1 VTGGRVERRLVAI
14 LAADVAGYSR
24 LMGADEVG
32 TLTAL
37 KSHRRELVDPA
48 IAAHGG
54 RIVKTTGD
62 GMLVE
67 FASVVDAVT
76 CAMTLQRKMTER
88 NAGAAHKIVFRIGI
102 NIGDIIID
110 GDDIFGDGV
119 NIAARVESECEPGGV
134 YLSEDA
140 FRQVRGKTAFEFEDV
155 GERSLKNIEQ
165 AVRIYATRA
174 ATDAEAKLAA
184 ATAKTEILPDD
195 FRKRLTLPDKP
206 SIAVLPFQNMSGDP
220 EQDYFADGT
229 VEELITALSRFK
241 SLFVIARNSS
251 FTYKGRAVDIKQVG
265 RELGVR
271 YVLEGSVRKAGGRV
285 RITGQLI
292 ECATGAHLWADKF
305 DGNMADVFEL
315 QDSVTRSVVGAIAPK
330 LLRAEIELTERKKPD
345 SWTSYDH
352 FMRGMALFI
361 QHTAESNKEAISEF
375 RKVLAFDPGF
385 GPAYARIATCIYHLR
400 NVFLVPVTEEERLE
414 ALQMAARAGEL
425 EPDDAH
431 VLAITSIVFG
441 NLNDEFERGAACAER
456 AVAVNPNLA
465 AAWNARGWMNL
476 HLGEPEIALDAFGRS
491 LRLNP
496 LDPVMVPRIL
506 SGLATACLM
515 SGKYDDGVR
524 WSEQAVVQQ
533 PHNLLALIMLVG
545 NARRSGRKADAENA
559 AARIQ
564 MIAPKLRVSDLR
576 LMLRVKKTEHR
587 DLIEELIGDLGLK
600 G

>member
-1 VTGGRVERRLVAI
+1 LVAI

-67 FASVVDAVT
+67 FASAVDAVT
-76 CAMTLQRKMTER
+76 CAMTVQSKMTER
-88 NAGAAHKIVFRIGI
+88 NAGVAHKIVFRIGI

-119 NIAARVESECEPGGV
+119 NVAARVESECEPGGV
-134 YLSEDA
+134 YVSEDA
-140 FRQVRGKTAFEFEDV
+140 FRQVRGRTPFEFENL

-165 AVRIYATRA
+165 AVRIYATRT
-174 ATDAEAKLAA
+174 ATDAKPAA
-184 ATAKTEILPDD
+184 AAAKMEILPDD
-195 FRKRLTLPDKP
+195 FSQRLTLPDKP

-229 VEELITALSRFK
+229 VEEIITALSRFK

-305 DGNMADVFEL
+305 DGDMADVFEL
-315 QDSVTRSVVGAIAPK
+315 QDSVTRSVVGAIAPR
-330 LLRAEIELTERKKPD
+330 LLRAEIEFTQRKKPD

-361 QHTAESNKEAISEF
+361 QHTAVSNKEAISEF
-375 RKVLAFDPGF
+375 RKVLALDPGF
-385 GPAYARIATCIYHLR
+385 GPAYARVAMCIFHLR

-414 ALQMAARAGEL
+414 ALQMAAKAGEL

-441 NLNDEFERGAACAER
+441 SLNDEFERGAACAER

-465 AAWNARGWMNL
+465 AAWNARGWMSL
-476 HLGEPEIALDAFGRS
+476 HLGEPEVAVDAFGQS

-515 SGKYDDGVR
+515 SGKCDDGVR
-524 WSEQAVVQQ
+524 WSQQALVQQ
-533 PHNLLALIMLVG
+533 PHNLVALIMLAG
-545 NARRSGRKADAENA
+545 NARRAGRKADAENA
-559 AARIQ
+559 AARIRTL
-564 MIAPKLRVSDLR
+564 APKLRVSDLR
-576 LMLRVKKTEHR
+576 LMLRVRKPEHR
-587 DLIEELIGDLGLK
+587 DLIEELIDDLGLK